1 MQSTVLVYIPT
12 FVKVVEL
19 QSFSKAAKAMGMTKS
34 AVSKQVQSLEDSLKV
49 RLLNR
54 TTRSVRLTDEGEHFY
69 QQARHVVEAVS
80 EAERSVQNLNQ
91 NPSGVLK
98 ITAPE
103 SFGYYHLASALAEF
117 SKMYPDITLEVE
129 FTNRFANI
137 LDEGIDVAIRIA
149 SLTDSSLIARKLTR
163 CQMVMAASPA
173 YLEKYGTP
181 KHPDELINHRVI
193 EYSYSDRPK
202 EWRFKGPDGKAHVV
216 PINVAMRTNSGQ
228 MFREAATSG
237 LGIVCVPSFIIG
249 YDVKKNALTQLMT
262 DYEPQPERNIYALF
276 PHNRYMSAK
285 VRLFV
290 DFIAE
295 RFTGTPCWEVGVNPE
310 SCSVVSG
317 QWLKASGQ

>member
-103 SFGYYHLASALAEF
+103 SFGYYHLASALTEF
-117 SKMYPDITLEVE
+117 SKLYPDITLEVE

-137 LDEGIDVAIRIA
+137 LDEGVDVAIRIA

-163 CQMVMAASPA
+163 CQMVMAASPE
-173 YLEKYGTP
+173 YLAKYGTP
-181 KHPDELINHRVI
+181 THPDQLVNHRVI

-202 EWRFKGPDGKAHVV
+202 EWRFKDTSGKSFVV
-216 PINVAMRTNSGQ
+216 PINVTMRSNSGQ
-228 MFREAATSG
+228 MFREAALSG
-237 LGIVCVPSFIIG
+237 LGIVCVPSFILG
-249 YDVKKNALTQLMT
+249 MDVKQDKLVQIMT

-295 RFTGTPCWEVGVNPE
+295 RFAGTPCWEVGVDAE
-310 SCSVVSG
+310 SCSIVSG

>member
-103 SFGYYHLASALAEF
+103 SFGHYHLASALAEF
-117 SKMYPDITLEVE
+117 SKLYPDITLEAE

-149 SLTDSSLIARKLTR
+149 SLTDSSLIARKLAR
-163 CQMVMAASPA
+163 CQMVMAASPDYIA
-173 YLEKYGTP
+173 KHGLP
-181 KHPDELINHRVI
+181 KHPDELVNHRVI
-193 EYSYSDRPK
+193 EYSYADRPK
-202 EWRFKGPDGKAHVV
+202 EWRFKDKDGRAYIA
-216 PINVAMRTNSGQ
+216 PITVAMRSNNGQ
-228 MFREAATSG
+228 MFREAALSG

-249 YDVKKNALTQLMT
+249 YDVKQGKLTHVMPEF
-262 DYEPQPERNIYALF
+262 EPQPERNIYALF

-295 RFTGTPCWEVGVNPE
+295 RFNGTPCWEVGGSTE
-310 SCSVVSG
+310 ACSVVSG
-317 QWLKASGQ
+317 AWLKAVGQ